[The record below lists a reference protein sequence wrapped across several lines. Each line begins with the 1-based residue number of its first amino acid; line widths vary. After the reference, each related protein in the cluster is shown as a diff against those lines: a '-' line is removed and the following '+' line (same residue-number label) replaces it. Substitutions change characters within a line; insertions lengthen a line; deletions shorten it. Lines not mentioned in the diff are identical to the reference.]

1 LRCSRTR
8 HRNFRSCGRNE
19 LDPEILATDDVAS
32 AAQRTS
38 RVSQTSLQPQQ
49 TRLPTATML
58 RPTLSFVRLPL
69 KPLANTLTRTFSLL
83 NPTQRSHVNR
93 VFDPVRQPNDLH
105 TLTLLNAAD
114 NRSLITFWS
123 ASWCQTCQTIKP
135 LIKSLIEDEK
145 IGEREGGLGFVEVQ
159 MDSTLIEDLPIKY
172 RVRKI
177 LPCCVHRTWG

>member
-1 LRCSRTR
+1 
-8 HRNFRSCGRNE
+8 
-19 LDPEILATDDVAS
+19 
-32 AAQRTS
+32 
-38 RVSQTSLQPQQ
+38 
-49 TRLPTATML
+49 ML

-123 ASWCQTCQTIKP
+123 ASWCQTCQTVKP
-135 LIKSLIEDEK
+135 LIRSLIEEEK
-145 IGEREGGLGFVEVQ
+145 VGEREGGLGFVEVQ

-172 RVRKI
+172 RVRNNHYPAASTVLGENVVWGWGCGMWKWKLI
-177 LPCCVHRTWG
+177 EGCVDKQHAHPPRLQQTRSAIRHAPHPTGRNAK